1 MIILEEAKD
10 LFVKLMQKNSKEREW
25 EMGYVLFQCLNMRD
39 PRTGDHSLLVAY
51 YSYKMGQILNLNK
64 EQLFLAGLLHDIGK
78 IEMSDE
84 VLKTDKKLS
93 KVERK
98 QLKNHVLQGVF
109 LLSEMEFDSNIIEF
123 CSQHHERI
131 DGSGYPLGIKHG
143 KLSLIGRIANVTD
156 VFSALTAKR
165 KYNHD
170 DSYSTLE
177 SLKLMEAQQAFDP
190 GALSVLSMVVQSDSK
205 IKQFA

>member
-1 MIILEEAKD
+1 MA
-10 LFVKLMQKNSKEREW
+10 S
-25 EMGYVLFQCLNMRD
+25 
-39 PRTGDHSLLVAY
+39 
-51 YSYKMGQILNLNK
+51 
-64 EQLFLAGLLHDIGK
+64 
-78 IEMSDE
+78 
-84 VLKTDKKLS
+84 
-93 KVERK
+93 
-98 QLKNHVLQGVF
+98 LQGVF

-131 DGSGYPLGIKHG
+131 DGSGYPLGIKNE

-156 VFSALTAKR
+156 VYSALTAKR

-170 DSYSTLE
+170 DPYSTLE
-177 SLKLMEAQQAFDP
+177 SLKLMESQQVFDP